1 MLVETRE
8 QTFVLIWDLSH
19 LFKIQQGLSLN
30 SLAVSEPQRASSC
43 CLVWGWGWRGLSAGE
58 CLLPSHNHTTQFTRT
73 CSSSP
78 RGPNTSISQHTHCY
92 TLTVDSEMEPR
103 FPGLYSDFFFLNVS
117 QLLYFLSR
125 PWISLQRHRAPVPWG
140 RQQTS
145 VSEHRSDSTPTAFW
159 NHVWQAVS

>member
-1 MLVETRE
+1 MCIHVFNNSAHVCSWRPESKLL
-8 QTFVLIWDLSH
+8 FSFGICSH

-78 RGPNTSISQHTHCY
+78 RGPNTSTSQHTHRY

-103 FPGLYSDFFFLNVS
+103 FPGLYSDFFSKCLPALKFFELPMDLPAETQGS
-117 QLLYFLSR
+117 CPL
-125 PWISLQRHRAPVPWG
+125 G
-140 RQQTS
+140 
-145 VSEHRSDSTPTAFW
+145 
-159 NHVWQAVS
+159 